1 MTTVRIMVVASVVM
15 TTPWTEHLTNRKVL
29 LGSGVHS
36 EQCTDLETPV
46 KLQTLCS
53 NRG

>member
-29 LGSGVHS
+29 LGSGV
-36 EQCTDLETPV
+36 Q
-46 KLQTLCS
+46 
-53 NRG
+53 